1 MSIQPVVETASHVDD
16 LEDAEGV
23 PPEVKDAFS

>member
-1 MSIQPVVETASHVDD
+1 MSILPVVETARHVDD
-16 LEDAEGV
+16 LEDAEGA